1 MAFWIWSIAPDNYPA
16 FLRAGTFAVR
26 RQGKKAMQQIRPGDR
41 VFAYL
46 SGSKV
51 IAGEFEA
58 VGAPFEDAAPLVPG
72 KHYGHRIRV
81 RPVVAL
87 PSAAWVPFDAFA
99 RDLSV
104 LEEYD
109 EIGDPDRQFRAVVQR
124 VVHLLP
130 QIDGKVLQFL
140 VRAREGAD
148 QGAILRAYEEV
159 RLAQREEKADRGA
172 EAQAVREPDAPYA
185 ASLGDFDYAEA
196 MDALL
201 AFVAGQGFVYAPWEI
216 AAYACALRTK
226 PFAILAGVV
235 GVGKSRLPQ
244 LVAEGTGGACAV
256 LPVRPDWTDP
266 ADVLGYADL
275 HGRFRPGALLQ
286 AARRAADDPARQHTL
301 VLDEMNL
308 ARPEHYLAEV
318 LSRIEGRTR
327 AGTPPLLN
335 DGPTDAPPE
344 WATLGL
350 PPNLALVG
358 TVNVDESAHPISRK
372 VLDRAF
378 TLDLA
383 PGSLLLQEDAEP
395 AEATVW
401 PAEAWQPLALRL
413 SELAELSDD
422 ESAAIERAIGA
433 LEEASAILRPAGFA
447 VGYRTRDEVALF
459 ALHARAFPDAF
470 RTAEGERVDP
480 LDLALVAKLLPR
492 LSGGHRA
499 FRDALHTLAAWAA
512 NSDSPPRPGEESPR
526 DLLDRFAAGR
536 PDSLPRSGGALPG
549 ARFPRTAARLARM
562 AERLHD
568 DGYAAFFDA

>member
-1 MAFWIWSIAPDNYPA
+1 MAFWIWSVSPDHYPA
-16 FLRAGTFAVR
+16 FVRAGTFAVR
-26 RQGKKAMQQIRPGDR
+26 RQGRKAMQQVRPGDR
-41 VFAYL
+41 IFAYL

-72 KHYGHRIRV
+72 KHYGHRVRV
-81 RPVVAL
+81 RPAVSL
-87 PSAAWVPFDAFA
+87 PPAAWVPYDAFA
-99 RDLSV
+99 RELSV

-109 EIGDPDRQFRAVVQR
+109 EIGDADRQFRAVVQR
-124 VVHLLP
+124 VVHPLP
-130 QIDGKVLQFL
+130 EIDGKVLQFL

-148 QGAILRAYEEV
+148 GGAILRAYEEV
-159 RLAQREEKADRGA
+159 RLAQKEERAGRDA
-172 EAQAVREPDAPYA
+172 ERAPAVHEPDRPYA
-185 ASLGDFDYAEA
+185 APLDPFDYAGA
-196 MDALL
+196 MEALL
-201 AFVAGQGFVYAPWEI
+201 AFVTRRGFVYEPWEI
-216 AAYACALRTK
+216 AAYVAGIRTK
-226 PFAILAGVV
+226 PLALLAGVV

-244 LVAEGTGGACAV
+244 LVAEGTGGVCAV

-275 HGRFRPGALLQ
+275 QGRFRPGALLR
-286 AARRAADDPARQHTL
+286 AARRAADDPTRQHTL

-318 LSRIEGRTR
+318 LSRIEARTP

-335 DGPTDAPPE
+335 DGPADAPPE
-344 WATLGL
+344 WAGLGL

-383 PGSLLLQEDAEP
+383 PGSLLVVENGDAPDPVP
-395 AEATVW
+395 AMW
-401 PAEAWQPLALRL
+401 PAAAWQPRAFRL
-413 SELAELSDD
+413 SELTRLAGD
-422 ESAAIERAIGA
+422 ESAAIAQAVQA

-459 ALHARAFPDAF
+459 RLHACSFPDAF
-470 RTAEGERVDP
+470 RTSDGERVDP

-492 LSGGHRA
+492 LAGGHRA
-499 FRDALHTLAAWAA
+499 FRDALHALLGWATA
-512 NSDSPPRPGEESPR
+512 SAEESS
-526 DLLDRFAAGR
+526 DLLDRFAAAGR
-536 PDSLPRSGGALPG
+536 PDLLAGS
-549 ARFPRTAARLARM
+549 RFPRTAARLARM

-568 DGYAAFFDA
+568 DGYATFFDA